1 MEIKTSTVVKIV
13 LAGVLQTVAISA
25 QACCPDTGHGA
36 PTAPTM
42 ATGLGESAPKA
53 PDLSLDPSWHI
64 YEFKRDGVSY
74 LQISDLTGTV
84 RAAVGNISGT
94 LWVLPMGVD
103 VSRVSLPTKWSD
115 SRGTLVYQTSAFTV
129 RAIPSRHG
137 NKWEIKAAD

>member
-1 MEIKTSTVVKIV
+1 MEIKTNTMLNIV

-25 QACCPDTGHGA
+25 QACCPDTTHGA
-36 PTAPTM
+36 PIAPMM

-53 PDLSLDPSWHI
+53 SDLSLDPSWHI
-64 YEFKRDGVSY
+64 YEFNRDGVRY

-103 VSRVSLPTKWSD
+103 VSRVSLPAKGSD
-115 SRGTLVYQTSAFTV
+115 PRGTLVCQTSAFIV
-129 RAIPSRHG
+129 RAIPGSHG

>member
-1 MEIKTSTVVKIV
+1 MEIKTSTMLNIV
-13 LAGVLQTVAISA
+13 LAAGLLTGANVAH
-25 QACCPDTGHGA
+25 ACCPDSGHHT
-36 PTAPTM
+36 PSV

-84 RAAVGNISGT
+84 RAAVGNISGM

-103 VSRVSLPTKWSD
+103 VSRVSLPAKGSAP
-115 SRGTLVYQTSAFTV
+115 RGMVVYQTSTFIV
-129 RAIPSRHG
+129 RAIPGRQV
-137 NKWEIKAAD
+137 NKWEITAAD

>member
-1 MEIKTSTVVKIV
+1 MKIKTSTMLNIV
-13 LAGVLQTVAISA
+13 LAGGLLAVAISA

-36 PTAPTM
+36 PKPPTM

-64 YEFKRDGVSY
+64 YEFQRDGVRY

-84 RAAVGNISGT
+84 RAAVGNISGM

-103 VSRVSLPTKWSD
+103 VSRVSLPAKGSD
-115 SRGTLVYQTSAFTV
+115 PRWAVVYQASTFIV
-129 RAIPSRHG
+129 RVIPGRHV
-137 NKWEIKAAD
+137 NKWEITAAD